1 MKTGLFRE
9 ELPGEKKSII
19 NLLLTGYLVV
29 ISILG
34 YFAFYLSIQLK
45 QMERVLEAVKPE
57 TLNADQI
64 NVLVERLLL
73 STGRMHDEIIWLA
86 ILGSIFTIIGGI
98 YTYNMVVR
106 PLRKLVAYAEKEK
119 NELPEI
125 KTNNEIKQLMTV
137 MTERMPF
144 NGDTSVT
151 PKTTPPKN

>member
-29 ISILG
+29 ISVLG
-34 YFAFYLSIQLK
+34 YFAFYLSIQLI

-57 TLNADQI
+57 TLNAEQI

-86 ILGSIFTIIGGI
+86 ILGSVFTIIGGI

-106 PLRKLVAYAEKEK
+106 PLRKLVAYAEMEK
-119 NELPEI
+119 NDLPEI

-137 MTERMPF
+137 MIERMPF
-144 NGDTSVT
+144 NGDTPV
-151 PKTTPPKN
+151 PPKAIPPKK